1 MMLLIIF
8 FTCTAGSILRGN
20 LDEIDGKICVPNL
33 PIAATVFPKGELK
46 CLSPKEIFQNAKLKN
61 VNRNTLI
68 YFPHRHFERYIFS
81 NLKWEKNDFY
91 FHKIGDYLR
100 VIPHKGCL
108 TMVKNK
114 HSAYILRTF
123 GIDPFYRQISTTFS
137 PTTRGKWTTQK
148 KEKTTTTSKPP
159 TTSSTSSSS
168 TTRFSTQKIIE
179 KTTSTPSSTPRK
191 TTKKTP
197 PRSSTPSTPRSYTP
211 RSSTPIIEKTTPTPS
226 STPRK
231 TTKKTPPRSSTPSTP
246 RSYTPRP
253 STPITTATPSS
264 TPRKTTKKTLPRSS
278 TPSTPR
284 SSSFPVSTFTPKAS
298 TRAGSVTPQKSPAPP
313 KTILLA
319 ITIPTIICL
328 IILIITA
335 VVIYKKRQNGMN
347 LVGYI
352 YENEEVENTIGET
365 EL

>member
-1 MMLLIIF
+1 MMMLLIIF

-46 CLSPKEIFQNAKLKN
+46 CLSLKEIFQNAKLKN

-197 PRSSTPSTPRSYTP
+197 PRSSTPSTPRS
-211 RSSTPIIEKTTPTPS
+211 
-226 STPRK
+226 
-231 TTKKTPPRSSTPSTP
+231 
-246 RSYTPRP
+246 
-253 STPITTATPSS
+253 
-264 TPRKTTKKTLPRSS
+264 
-278 TPSTPR
+278 
-284 SSSFPVSTFTPKAS
+284 SSFPVSTFTPKAS

>member
-46 CLSPKEIFQNAKLKN
+46 CLSLKEIFQNAKLKN

-197 PRSSTPSTPRSYTP
+197 PRSSTPSTPRS
-211 RSSTPIIEKTTPTPS
+211 
-226 STPRK
+226 
-231 TTKKTPPRSSTPSTP
+231 
-246 RSYTPRP
+246 
-253 STPITTATPSS
+253 
-264 TPRKTTKKTLPRSS
+264 
-278 TPSTPR
+278 
-284 SSSFPVSTFTPKAS
+284 SSFPVSTFTPKAS